1 MHIFYSLDFI
11 FLKVLRSCR
20 MFLSTLLT
28 LLLVLIAQFRSYIIK
43 LYKRK
48 NGSLYS
54 ISTRPIITVINYI
67 Y

>member
-1 MHIFYSLDFI
+1 MHILYIIDYMFFIVLHYGRI
-11 FLKVLRSCR
+11 FLNI
-20 MFLSTLLT
+20 LLA
-28 LLLVLIAQFRSYIIK
+28 LLLDPFTRFCSYLRG